1 MLPKENFMPRFVHL
15 LRLAGATALLASAPL
30 AHAQYAWIG
39 ANGVRHF
46 SDRPPPPST
55 PLHKIIKAPG
65 QAAPAP
71 ESTSAAAS
79 SSLTAAGPS
88 EAVAATPPPKRP
100 FTLAEREA
108 AYRERVKLR
117 EEQGKKDQQDAQRQ
131 RELGERCQSARQVK
145 VEVASGARIGRI
157 DAGGERSY
165 MTDEE
170 KAAAAARADKILAEC
185 R

>member
-1 MLPKENFMPRFVHL
+1 MPRFVHL

-30 AHAQYAWIG
+30 ALAQYAWIG

-55 PLHKIIKAPG
+55 PLHKILKAPG
-65 QAAPAP
+65 QAAPAPAPAP

-79 SSLTAAGPS
+79 SSLAAAGPS

-100 FTLAEREA
+100 STLAEREA

-117 EEQGKKDQQDAQRQ
+117 EEQSKKDQQDAQRQ
-131 RELGERCQSARQVK
+131 RELAERCQSARQVK

-170 KAAAAARADKILAEC
+170 KAAAAARADKILAQC

>member
-1 MLPKENFMPRFVHL
+1 MPRFVHL

-30 AHAQYAWIG
+30 AQAQYAWIG

-55 PLHKIIKAPG
+55 PLHKILKAPG
-65 QAAPAP
+65 HAAPPAP
-71 ESTSAAAS
+71 VPVSASALSSPAEAAEAGPIEAAA
-79 SSLTAAGPS
+79 AA
-88 EAVAATPPPKRP
+88 PPPKRP
-100 FTLAEREA
+100 STLAEREA

-117 EEQGKKDQQDAQRQ
+117 EEQGKKDQQDTQRQ
-131 RELGERCQSARQVK
+131 RELAERCQSARQVK
-145 VEVASGARIGRI
+145 AEVASGARIGRI

>member
-1 MLPKENFMPRFVHL
+1 MLRFIHF

-55 PLHKIIKAPG
+55 PQHKILKAPG
-65 QAAPAP
+65 RVAPPAPVAVSIPDVSGAAGAVPIGAAAAAPQ
-71 ESTSAAAS
+71 
-79 SSLTAAGPS
+79 
-88 EAVAATPPPKRP
+88 PKRP
-100 FTLAEREA
+100 STVAERET

-131 RELGERCQSARQVK
+131 RELAERCQSARQVK

-170 KAAAAARADKILAEC
+170 KAAAAARADRILAEC

>member
-1 MLPKENFMPRFVHL
+1 MPRFVHL
-15 LRLAGATALLASAPL
+15 LRLAGATALLTSAPL

-55 PLHKIIKAPG
+55 PLHKILKAPG
-65 QAAPAP
+65 QAAPAPAP
-71 ESTSAAAS
+71 ESTSAAAL
-79 SSLTAAGPS
+79 SSLAAAGPS
-88 EAVAATPPPKRP
+88 EAAAATPPPKRP
-100 FTLAEREA
+100 STLAEREA

-131 RELGERCQSARQVK
+131 RELAERCQSARQVK

-170 KAAAAARADKILAEC
+170 KAAAAARADKILAQC